1 MFAGGAISWR
11 TKQQTTVALSSTEVE
26 YVAAA
31 LAAKEGLWLKS
42 ILLELDVIKLSH
54 IKMYCDN
61 QSCIKIAINPKLT
74 DQNKH
79 IKAKHH
85 FIRDLV
91 EMKELEL
98 QYTSTITM
106 WADFLTKPVPHQ
118 KHWQC
123 CTKLGLKLDHNKR
136 SI

>member
-1 MFAGGAISWR
+1 MYIFVLSFARKPLFCCSVNKNEDEKWFSCILWR
-11 TKQQTTVALSSTEVE
+11 TKKQTRVALSSTKDE
-26 YVAAA
+26 YVATTQ
-31 LAAKEGLWLKS
+31 AAKEGLWLKS

-74 DQNKH
+74 NQN
-79 IKAKHH
+79 KHH

-98 QYTSTITM
+98 KYTSTIT
-106 WADFLTKPVPHQ
+106 V
-118 KHWQC
+118 
-123 CTKLGLKLDHNKR
+123 G
-136 SI
+136 

>member
-11 TKQQTTVALSSTEVE
+11 TKKQTTVALSSTEAE

-61 QSCIKIAINPKLT
+61 QSCINIIVNLNLSY
-74 DQNKH
+74 QNKH
-79 IKAKHH
+79 IKPNNH
-85 FIRDLV
+85 F
-91 EMKELEL
+91 KEIL
-98 QYTSTITM
+98 S
-106 WADFLTKPVPHQ
+106 K
-118 KHWQC
+118 
-123 CTKLGLKLDHNKR
+123 
-136 SI
+136 